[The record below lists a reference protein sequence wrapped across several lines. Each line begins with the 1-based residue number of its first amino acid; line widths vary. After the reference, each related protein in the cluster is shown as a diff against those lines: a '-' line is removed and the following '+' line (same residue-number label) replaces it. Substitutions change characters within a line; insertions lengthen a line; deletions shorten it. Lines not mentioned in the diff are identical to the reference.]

1 MAYDEELAERLR
13 AELSGRRDV
22 SEMAMFGGRAFLING
37 NMAVSA
43 SGRGGVLLRCDPAET
58 DSLIADTHAHPF
70 EMRGRE
76 MNGWLRIDTAGVAS
90 DRDLKRWV
98 AVGVR
103 YAESLPP
110 KRA

>member
-1 MAYDEELAERLR
+1 MAYDEELAHRLR
-13 AELSGRRDV
+13 AELSGTDGV
-22 SEMAMFGGRAFLING
+22 TEMAMFGGRAFLING

-43 SGRGGVLLRCDPAET
+43 SGQGGLLLRCDPAET
-58 DSLIADTHAHPF
+58 EKLIADPHAHRF
-70 EMRGRE
+70 EMRGRG
-76 MNGWLRIDTAGVAS
+76 MNGWLRIDIDGITS
-90 DRDLKRWV
+90 DQGLKRWV